1 VSGEDTLHTRLSLQD
16 PELAGLLV
24 EEYRRQ
30 QDTLD
35 LIAAENHAGPAI
47 LEAQGSVLTNKYAE
61 GYPGSRYYAGC
72 RVIDQVEALACR
84 RACALYGAEHANVQ
98 PHSGAQANMA
108 VYSALL
114 QPGDTVMAMRLTHGG
129 HLTHGAPVNFSG
141 HLYKFVSYGVDP
153 QTDLLDYDLVEKL
166 AREHK
171 PQLIVAGASSYPR
184 TIDFTRFAT
193 ISQAVG
199 ARLSVDMAH
208 LAGLVAAGVHPSPVP
223 HADVVTSTSHK
234 TLRGPRGGF
243 ILCRQE
249 LAQAIDAAVFP
260 GIQGGPLMHA
270 IAAKAAAFHE
280 AAQPQFTV
288 YQCQVVANA
297 RALAATFL
305 ERGIRL
311 VSGGTDNHMVL
322 LDVTTIGITGRQAEN
337 ALEASGIVANRN
349 VIPFDPNP
357 PQVAGGLR
365 LGTPAVT
372 TRGLKEEEMAHLGGL
387 ICRVLR
393 SLDDETLREEVR
405 GEVAALC
412 RRFPIP

>member
-1 VSGEDTLHTRLSLQD
+1 MSLQD
-16 PELAGLLV
+16 PELVGLLR
-24 EEYRRQ
+24 EEHQRQ
-30 QDTLD
+30 RETLD
-35 LIAAENHAGPAI
+35 LIAAENHAGLAI
-47 LEAQGSVLTNKYAE
+47 LEVQGSVLTNKYAE

-72 RVIDQVEALACR
+72 GVIDQVETLACR
-84 RACALYGAEHANVQ
+84 RACVLYGAEHANVQ

-108 VYSALL
+108 VYQALL

-141 HLYKFVSYGVDP
+141 HLYKFVSYGVES
-153 QTDLLDYDLVEKL
+153 QTELLDYDMVEKL
-166 AREHK
+166 AREHM
-171 PQLIVAGASSYPR
+171 PRLIVAGASSYPR
-184 TIDFTRFAT
+184 TIDFAHFAT

-208 LAGLVAAGVHPSPVP
+208 LAGLIAAGVHPSPVP

-249 LAQAIDAAVFP
+249 LAHSIDAAVFP

-280 AAQPQFTV
+280 AAQPEFAV
-288 YQCQVVANA
+288 YQRQVAANA
-297 RALAATFL
+297 RALAATFVQQ
-305 ERGIRL
+305 GIRL

-322 LDVTTIGITGRQAEN
+322 LDVTTIGITGRQAET
-337 ALEASGIVANRN
+337 ALEATGLVANRN

-372 TRGLKEEEMAHLGGL
+372 NRGLKEEEMAHLGGL
-387 ICRVLR
+387 ICRILR
-393 SLDDETLREEVR
+393 SPGDEATREEVR